1 MHMNLH
7 RCVIAPKGFSLIEVM
22 VALAVVAVGL
32 LGIAK
37 MEALSLASTG
47 SARMRSLAALEAAS
61 FAASMHADRN
71 YWTAGAQTTTLT
83 NDAAGAPTIA
93 TTDGTLQA
101 QLAAAPSCL
110 QGGATPCST
119 AQLAAYDLNEW
130 AAALAQ
136 LLPSAA
142 ATISC
147 PTLTAPRSCT
157 IQITWQ
163 ENAVSINAQE
173 TAAAQ
178 ANAAGQAAAFQSPT
192 YTLYV
197 EP

>member
-1 MHMNLH
+1 M
-7 RCVIAPKGFSLIEVM
+7 
-22 VALAVVAVGL
+22 
-32 LGIAK
+32 
-37 MEALSLASTG
+37 
-47 SARMRSLAALEAAS
+47 
-61 FAASMHADRN
+61 
-71 YWTAGAQTTTLT
+71 
-83 NDAAGAPTIA
+83 
-93 TTDGTLQA
+93 
-101 QLAAAPSCL
+101 AAAPNCL
-110 QGGATPCST
+110 EGGATPCST

-136 LLPSAA
+136 LLPSAT

-163 ENAVSINAQE
+163 ENAVGVNSQE
-173 TAAAQ
+173 TSAAQ
-178 ANAAGQAAAFQSPT
+178 ANATNGADANLPAAFQIPT

>member
-1 MHMNLH
+1 MTLQRSAHPRN
-7 RCVIAPKGFSLIEVM
+7 GFSLVEVM
-22 VALAVVAVGL
+22 VAVAIIAVGL

-47 SARMRSLAALEAAS
+47 SASMRSLAAIEAAS
-61 FAASMHADRN
+61 FAASMHADRD
-71 YWTAGAQTTTLT
+71 YWTGGAQTTTIAT
-83 NDAAGAPTIA
+83 AGGTAIT
-93 TTDGTLQA
+93 TTDGTLQGDV
-101 QLAAAPSCL
+101 AANPNCL
-110 QGGATPCST
+110 LGGGAPCSND
-119 AQLAAYDLNEW
+119 QLAAYDLNSW

-136 LLPSAA
+136 LLPSAT

-157 IQITWQ
+157 IQIDWQ
-163 ENAVSINAQE
+163 ENAVGVNSQE
-173 TAAAQ
+173 TSTAQ
-178 ANAAGQAAAFQSPT
+178 ANAAASGHQAAAFQRPT